1 MREPV
6 ASGTPYSTATRW
18 PMFKL
23 RKYAG
28 QSTVEAP
35 LWPHRANPL
44 ATAGR
49 LAKTSTGACTVL
61 QILFIASTQ
70 IFRAKVCMRSL
81 HDISSSEPET
91 THYRDPPNGL
101 PHGRTR
107 PREERCAALGTQR
120 RRSVPLMFLDA
131 WFGWSAMT
139 KSPATMNCTMRASAM
154 L

>member
-70 IFRAKVCMRSL
+70 IFRAKVCMRGRY
-81 HDISSSEPET
+81 DIDASSAEPEA
-91 THYRDPPNGL
+91 THYRGPP
-101 PHGRTR
+101 PMAFRTAGIA
-107 PREERCAALGTQR
+107 PA
-120 RRSVPLMFLDA
+120 RSAVRLTGHSRVRGVPVMFLYA
-131 WFGWSAMT
+131 WFGWSAIA
-139 KSPATMNCTMRASAM
+139 KSPKR
-154 L
+154 